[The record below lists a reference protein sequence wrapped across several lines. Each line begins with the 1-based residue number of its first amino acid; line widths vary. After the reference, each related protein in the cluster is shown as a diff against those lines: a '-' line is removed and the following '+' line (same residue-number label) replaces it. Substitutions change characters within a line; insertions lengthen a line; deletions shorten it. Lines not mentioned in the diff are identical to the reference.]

1 MSTSAPAV
9 TPKRSPAKLIF
20 FAVFLLV
27 TAFVTFGKNRGVF
40 NPADPMR
47 QHYEPGMVWLI
58 PHAGFAALAL
68 LMGIF
73 QFSNRLRAKYLAVH
87 RKLGYAYVACVFLGA
102 PFSIPV
108 AIKTGTPVLI
118 AATIAQSL
126 GWMLC
131 TAIALYCIRS
141 GNVREHRR
149 WMIRGY
155 PFAMIFTVA
164 RMIIPLPPVQA
175 LGITGVEIVVWSTI
189 AAAAFLPSIFLD
201 WPAIKSGVATADA
214 TPR

>member
-1 MSTSAPAV
+1 MSSPSLASAPRGS
-9 TPKRSPAKLIF
+9 KAKLVF
-20 FAVFLLV
+20 FVLFLLV

-47 QHYEPGMVWLI
+47 QHYEPGMFWLI

-73 QFSNRLRAKYLAVH
+73 QFSNRMRARYLGIH
-87 RKLGYAYVACVFLGA
+87 RKLGYAYVLCVFIGA
-102 PFSIPV
+102 PV
-108 AIKTGTPVLI
+108 AIPLAVKIGTPVLV
-118 AATIAQSL
+118 AATVLQTL
-126 GWMLC
+126 GWVTC
-131 TAIALYCIRS
+131 TAVALYCIRR
-141 GNVREHRR
+141 GNIPEHRR

-175 LGITGVEIVVWSTI
+175 LGVTGVEIVVWTTI
-189 AAAAFLPSIFLD
+189 ALAAFLPSLFLD
-201 WPAIKSGVATADA
+201 WAAIARRRATAEPA
-214 TPR
+214 P

>member
-1 MSTSAPAV
+1 MTSDAPSV
-9 TPKRSPAKLIF
+9 VPKGSRAKVIF
-20 FAVFLLV
+20 FVVFLLA

-47 QHYEPGMVWLI
+47 QHYEPGMSWLI

-73 QFSNRLRAKYLAVH
+73 QFSNRMRARYLGTH
-87 RKLGYAYVACVFLGA
+87 RKLGYAYVMCVFIGA
-102 PFSIPV
+102 PISIPLAV
-108 AIKTGTPVLI
+108 KTGTPVLI
-118 AATIAQSL
+118 AATVLQTL
-126 GWMLC
+126 GWVTC
-131 TAIALYCIRS
+131 TAIALYCIRR
-141 GNVREHRR
+141 GNIPEHRR

-175 LGITGVEIVVWSTI
+175 LGMTGVEIVVWTTVAL
-189 AAAAFLPSIFLD
+189 AALLPSIFLD
-201 WPAIKSGVATADA
+201 WAAIRTGRSTRLPSA
-214 TPR
+214 